1 MNKLLRG
8 KCKMTATTIIQE
20 TWKKSWETFYN
31 EALGETQNNEEL
43 TSEQIENR
51 IKMLNHANEN
61 IDKIFTKLNE
71 MEMMFDKL
79 AESANALHKF
89 LYGDKYSY
97 EYQSLH
103 FQITIN
109 EHIQISFEPF
119 EETDATMSVECTVKF
134 EDDCLS
140 FFIDEH
146 DPQKLEISLK
156 S

>member
-1 MNKLLRG
+1 MT
-8 KCKMTATTIIQE
+8 TATTDTIE
-20 TWKKSWETFYN
+20 TWKGEWKEFYN
-31 EALGETQNNEEL
+31 GAFEETQNNNEL
-43 TSEQIENR
+43 SPGEIKNR
-51 IKMLNHANEN
+51 LKMLNHANEN
-61 IDKIFTKLNE
+61 VDRIFTKLNE
-71 MEMMFDKL
+71 MDMVFDKL
-79 AESANALHKF
+79 TESANALHKF

-119 EETDATMSVECTVKF
+119 EETDATMAVECTVKF
-134 EDDCLS
+134 ENDCLS

>member
-1 MNKLLRG
+1 
-8 KCKMTATTIIQE
+8 MTATTIIQE
-20 TWKKSWETFYN
+20 TWKKSWETFYT

-71 MEMMFDKL
+71 METVFDKL
-79 AESANALHKF
+79 AESANALHRF
-89 LYGDKYSY
+89 LYGGKYSY

-103 FQITIN
+103 FHITID
-109 EHIQISFEPF
+109 EYIQIYFEPF
-119 EETDATMSVECTVKF
+119 EDTDATMVVECKVEF
-134 EDDCLS
+134 ENDYLLFS
-140 FFIDEH
+140 IDEH